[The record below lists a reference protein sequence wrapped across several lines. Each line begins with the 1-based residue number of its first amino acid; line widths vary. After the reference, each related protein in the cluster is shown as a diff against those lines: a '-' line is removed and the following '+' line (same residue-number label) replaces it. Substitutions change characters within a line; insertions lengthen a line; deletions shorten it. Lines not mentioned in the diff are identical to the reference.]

1 MTDDEKRALL
11 AQRNKAVTDFLLCPP
26 NDPRESELRQSCL
39 DLDRRC
45 REVFGTIPA
54 KV

>member
-11 AQRNKAVTDFLLCPP
+11 AQRTKAETEALLCPP
-26 NDPRESELRQSCL
+26 NDPREGELMRSYL

-45 REVFGTIPA
+45 REVFGAIPKA
-54 KV
+54 V